1 MYFVNPKNFEQFYLR
16 LLLLHV
22 TGAQSFEDIRTFQNL
37 IYPTFYKVAIARK
50 LITTDEEWDKYLQE
64 AIQIEFPN
72 ALCNLF
78 VYICVFH
85 DPVNAKEL
93 FNKYKDYFY
102 NSLYPKDISANIAL
116 QNINTILSANE
127 YSSNDFNLPEISE
140 YQKNEK
146 TEEDINTSE
155 YIIQRNIFN
164 ILSLS
169 NKQREIFNKIM
180 ESINNNNYD
189 YNKCLFI
196 DGPGGSG
203 KSYLL
208 NSLITHLNN
217 KNINVL
223 AVS

>member
-1 MYFVNPKNFEQFYLR
+1 MYFVNPKDRERFYLR

-22 TGAQSFEDIRTFQNL
+22 TEAQSIEDIRSFHNI
-37 IYPTFYKVAIARK
+37 IYLTFYKASIARK

-72 ALCNLF
+72 ALCNSF
-78 VYICVFH
+78 AYICVFL
-85 DPVNAKEL
+85 DSVNAEEL
-93 FNKYKDYFY
+93 FD
-102 NSLYPKDISANIAL
+102 NIK
-116 QNINTILSANE
+116 IIFTIYTILSANG
-127 YSSNDFNLPEISE
+127 YSLVDSNLLEIRE

-169 NKQREIFNKIM
+169 NKQQEIFNKIM
-180 ESINNNNYD
+180 ESINDNNYNNN
-189 YNKCLFI
+189 KCSFI

-203 KSYLL
+203 KNYLL
-208 NSLITHLNN
+208 NSLITYLNN
-217 KNINVL
+217 ENINVFW
-223 AVS
+223 